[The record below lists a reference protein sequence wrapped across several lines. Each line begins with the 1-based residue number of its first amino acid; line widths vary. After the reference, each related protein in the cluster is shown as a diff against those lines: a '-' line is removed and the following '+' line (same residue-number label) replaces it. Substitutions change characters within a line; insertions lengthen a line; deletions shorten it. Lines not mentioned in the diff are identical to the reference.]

1 MAEGAHQVVDH
12 LLSCRLHKLGNEISG
27 DLLVSEQP
35 ALVGVHVHFLR
46 EEVHIEKLPKHLV
59 GPAHL
64 GDPRQDEVGDE
75 LACASDSRNTLSP
88 VDKSAV
94 GQGGVADLC
103 GLRSPRSCSHQA
115 APNT

>member
-1 MAEGAHQVVDH
+1 MNCMAERAHQVVDH

-46 EEVHIEKLPKHLV
+46 EEVHVEQLPEHLV

-75 LACASDSRNTLSP
+75 LACTSKHRQHAQLSRKI
-88 VDKSAV
+88 VV
-94 GQGGVADLC
+94 GQGRRIRR
-103 GLRSPRSCSHQA
+103 RSR
-115 APNT
+115 